1 MQCAAVTDAPPP
13 PLPLSRRLGPNP
25 PGGAPDE
32 ALVLELTAEERRRL
46 RGLRRGR
53 CGRELL
59 LHLPRGQALAPGE
72 WLAGEDGR
80 ARVRVEA
87 AAEPVL
93 RVRAEEPLALLR
105 AAYHLGNRHVA
116 LEVREGE
123 LRLLAD
129 PVLEDLL
136 RQRGLS
142 VRLDHEPFHP
152 EAGAYGGGAG
162 HHAHTHG
169 PETSTHGEE
178 GGGALS

>member
-13 PLPLSRRLGPNP
+13 PLPLSRRLGLNP
-25 PGGAPDE
+25 PGGGPGE
-32 ALVLELTAEERRRL
+32 ALVLELTAEERTRL
-46 RGLRRGR
+46 RGLRHSR

-59 LHLPRGQALAPGE
+59 LHLPRGEALAPGE
-72 WLAGEDGR
+72 WLAGEDGL

-93 RVRAEEPLALLR
+93 RVRAEEPLALMR

-116 LEVREGE
+116 LEVRAEE

-142 VRLDHEPFHP
+142 VRHGLEPFHP

-162 HHAHTHG
+162 HHAHTHR
-169 PETSTHGEE
+169 PMASTHGDAGG
-178 GGGALS
+178 GGGA